1 MLSRKVL
8 DQITRFNRKDL
19 GNIKTPAPLGLVFKE
34 SSLVSPLTNNTLQWV
49 KRSYIL
55 DRNNL
60 DILTRDYFNDTE
72 KLISY
77 SVLSPTVD
85 GSLSDSNL
93 LPFTN
98 AEYAIE
104 VYTEIKKSYQFRVS
118 CNLGSILSIYTK
130 RQTGDSYE
138 IGTISEGFTGGSINM
153 NFNANEWVTIL
164 IYYYTPVLGYILGF
178 SPLVQ
183 VANSWRI
190 PDISPPPV
198 PEWDTIALTTSGNSL
213 TGVVENVLHWKVPSS
228 KDWNGNGIYY
238 HETQTTTY
246 NVLEQ
251 NPDSSLNA
259 FFLDSGTSTALAAF
273 PSGSS
278 IYL

>member
-34 SSLVSPLTNNTLQWV
+34 SSIVSPFSNNTLQWV
-49 KRSYIL
+49 KRSYVL

-60 DILTRDYFNDTE
+60 DTLTRDYFNDTE
-72 KLISY
+72 KSIGY
-77 SVLSPTVD
+77 TVLSPTVD
-85 GSLSDSNL
+85 GALRDSNIS
-93 LPFTN
+93 PFTN
-98 AEYAIE
+98 IEYGVE
-104 VYTEIKKSYQFRVS
+104 VYTETIKNYLFNVS
-118 CNLGSILSIYTK
+118 CNREARISIYIK
-130 RQTGDSYE
+130 QKTGTTYT
-138 IGTISEGFTGGSINM
+138 IGTLVSGFSGGTVSVEFPSNTWI
-153 NFNANEWVTIL
+153 TLL
-164 IYYYTPVLGYILGF
+164 IYYYTNELGNISAF

-183 VANSWRI
+183 VVNSWRI

-198 PEWDTIALTTSGNSL
+198 PVWDSIALTTEVNSL
-213 TGVVENVLHWKVPSS
+213 TGVVQNTLHWKTPDN
-228 KDWNGNGIYY
+228 KDWNGNGVYY
-238 HETQTTTY
+238 HETQTTPY
-246 NVLEQ
+246 SVLEQ
-251 NPDSSLNA
+251 NPDTSLNA